1 MLRLKKWLLCV
12 QRAQWPFFVSNPYQD
27 SIPMNPSTPYHNFAR
42 PRGKTRAVP
51 SNLPP
56 PLSRPIEWPANARQR
71 HRPSTNLVAQHVSG
85 FLLDARA
92 RQLTPATLR
101 FYRQQLEGFA
111 AFLAQQGITDV
122 RNLTATHIR
131 AYLAALQE
139 RGLRPHSVHAA
150 ARAIRA
156 LCHFLV
162 AEGVLRTSPM
172 ANVRMPRLPSEIPP
186 AFTEADLLHLLTACG
201 HARDKALLL
210 VLLDS
215 GCRASE
221 LLALDV
227 GDVDVRSGQVHVR
240 HGKGRK
246 ERVVYIGARSRRQL
260 LRYLDERGEP
270 DVDDPL
276 WLSQTTGERLT
287 DAGLR
292 LLLRRLGLRAGVR
305 HCHLHTFRRTF
316 ALWSLRSGMNVYALQ
331 RLMGHADLQI
341 LRRYLALVDED
352 LQLAHQKHGAVDTAL
367 RSH

>member
-1 MLRLKKWLLCV
+1 MPPIDRDRTYP
-12 QRAQWPFFVSNPYQD
+12 QR
-27 SIPMNPSTPYHNFAR
+27 R
-42 PRGKTRAVP
+42 
-51 SNLPP
+51 
-56 PLSRPIEWPANARQR
+56 
-71 HRPSTNLVAQHVSG
+71 RPSVAAHSDKPPAANRRFEHSAGPRRRNKAASLLGQQLAE

-92 RQLTPATLR
+92 RQLTDATYR
-101 FYRQQLEGFA
+101 FYRQQLDYFA
-111 AFLAQQGITDV
+111 AYLAAQGVADV
-122 RNLTATHIR
+122 RDLTAGDIR
-131 AYLAALQE
+131 AYLAVLQE
-139 RGLRPHSVHAA
+139 RGLRPNSVHAA

-156 LCHFLV
+156 LCHFLE
-162 AEGVLRTSPM
+162 AEGVLVDSPM
-172 ANVRMPRLPSEIPP
+172 RNVRMPRLPSEIPP
-186 AFTEADLLHLLTACG
+186 AFTEADLPHLLAACE
-201 HARDKALLL
+201 HTRDKALLL

-221 LLALDV
+221 LVALDV

-260 LRYLDERGEP
+260 LRYLNERGDP
-270 DVDDPL
+270 DEDDPL

-305 HCHLHTFRRTF
+305 HCHPHTFRRTF

-352 LQLAHQKHGAVDTAL
+352 LQLAHQKYGAVDTAL